1 MENQPLRRQNMLRT
15 RMTEV
20 DLFERELFGPNPTWR
35 RRGRGYGEAVGYG
48 GGYGEYGEDAEA
60 VDFQSPETPQ
70 GTDDRVQVLARATN
84 PSTTLF
90 PFNTI
95 CHIDVGNGHGSG
107 TLIAPRVVLT
117 AGHVPQGAASATV
130 TPGANFPAAT
140 AAQQR
145 PASPGFQ
152 VSSAFHFHPTLDL
165 ALIIMPV
172 AFTRP
177 TQFMMLQP
185 RGDLNTATLLTIA
198 GYPGAIPPPA
208 TAPIPGSMWRHSD
221 RLRLTNVSPTHL
233 TYPIDTTA
241 GQSGSPLWLLGNNG
255 IRLLL
260 GVHIQGGST
269 ANTGVRITC
278 AVIDWIEATCRAN
291 AITTLPVVDGVQRR
305 RVCPPRP

>member
-1 MENQPLRRQNMLRT
+1 MEYQPLRRQNQSFG
-15 RMTEV
+15 RMNEA
-20 DLFERELFGPNPTWR
+20 DLFERDLFGAGDPMWRSRQR
-35 RRGRGYGEAVGYG
+35 RRRRGYGEAL
-48 GGYGEYGEDAEA
+48 GYGEAIDYGEA
-60 VDFQSPETPQ
+60 VDDVQESPQ

-95 CHIDVGNGHGSG
+95 CHIDVGSGHGSG

-117 AGHVPQGAASATV
+117 AGHVPRGAASATV

-140 AAQQR
+140 AAEQR
-145 PASPGFQ
+145 PASPGSQ
-152 VSSAFHFHPTLDL
+152 TSTVFHFHPTLDL
-165 ALIIMPV
+165 ALVILPA

-177 TQFMMLQP
+177 TRFMMLQP

-198 GYPGAIPPPA
+198 GYPGVIPPPA
-208 TAPIPGSMWRHSD
+208 TAPIPGSMWRHTD
-221 RLRLTNVSPTHL
+221 RLRLTDVTPTHL
-233 TYPIDTTA
+233 TYRIDTTA
-241 GQSGSPLWLLGNNG
+241 GQSGSPLWLLGNDN

-260 GVHIQGGST
+260 GVHIQGGAV

-291 AITTLPVVDGVQRR
+291 SITPLPIVDAVQRR
-305 RVCPPRP
+305 RVCPPAP

>member
-1 MENQPLRRQNMLRT
+1 MEHQPLRRQNLLRT
-15 RMTEV
+15 RPTEV
-20 DLFERELFGPNPTWR
+20 DLFERDLFGTGDRMWR
-35 RRGRGYGEAVGYG
+35 RRARGYGEAIS
-48 GGYGEYGEDAEA
+48 YGEANDYGEAI
-60 VDFQSPETPQ
+60 DFQNPETPQ

-95 CHIDVGNGHGSG
+95 CHIDVGSGHGSG

-117 AGHVPQGAASATV
+117 AGHVPQGASSATV

-140 AAQQR
+140 AAQRR
-145 PASPGFQ
+145 PAAPGSQ
-152 VSSAFHFHPTLDL
+152 VSSVFHFHPSLDL
-165 ALIIMPV
+165 ALVILPA

-198 GYPGAIPPPA
+198 GYPGAIPLPA

-221 RLRLTNVSPTHL
+221 RLRLTNVSTTHL
-233 TYPIDTTA
+233 TYRIDTTA
-241 GQSGSPLWLLGNNG
+241 GQSGSPLWLLGNDS

-260 GVHIQGGST
+260 GVHIQGGSA

-278 AVIDWIEATCRAN
+278 GVIDWIEATCRAN
-291 AITTLPVVDGVQRR
+291 SITPLPTVDGVQRR
-305 RVCPPRP
+305 RVCPPAP